1 MMQFS
6 VLLALADSQVE
17 GLLEKALGRGADGLC
32 VAHRCADL
40 EDLLV
45 TAATGVAEAA
55 LVSPD
60 LPRLDREAL
69 ARLLALGVAPVG
81 LAADE
86 SGERRLRQLGVVD
99 VQWCDAPAAFIA
111 AAVHEAV
118 ARHATSVPG
127 SGFAH
132 ALGPAPVP
140 APPAEPMAAPAGQ
153 GRVVA
158 VWGPTGAPGRTTV
171 AIGLAQ
177 ELALQGWPTLL
188 VDADAYGGSV
198 ALSLGLP
205 DEAAGLAAACRQA
218 NLGTLDTVVLEAL
231 STEVSPTLAVLTGIS
246 RAERWPEVRPAGV
259 EVVLRLAR
267 SLAAVTVVDC
277 GFSLEQDEEITYD
290 TLAPR
295 RNGATLAALEQA
307 DLVVVVGSAD
317 PVGLDRLVAGVA
329 ELKECVPG
337 VRTTVVA
344 NRVRACAVPGDEGA
358 VREALRR
365 YAGVDRVTCV
375 PLDVAAFDAAVG
387 RGRPLSIDA
396 PPRRAFEQLAAS
408 LVGRRR

>member
-1 MMQFS
+1 MAELP
-6 VLLALADSQVE
+6 VLVALTSALPD
-17 GLLEKALGRGADGLC
+17 LGRGGHGLAI
-32 VAHRCADL
+32 VHRCADL

-81 LAADE
+81 LAVDE

-99 VQWCDAPAAFIA
+99 VQLRDAPAASIA

-118 ARHATSVPG
+118 ARRAAAVPG
-127 SGFAH
+127 PGFAH
-132 ALGPAPVP
+132 ALGSQPLAETPVDERG
-140 APPAEPMAAPAGQ
+140 EPVGS

-171 AIGLAQ
+171 ALGLAHQ
-177 ELALQGWPTLL
+177 LALQGWPTLV
-188 VDADAYGGSV
+188 VDADVYGGSV

-218 NLGTLDTVVLEAL
+218 NLGVLDVPALEAL
-231 STEVSPTLAVLTGIS
+231 TSRVTPTLSVLTGVS
-246 RAERWPEVRPAGV
+246 RPERWPEVRPAGV
-259 EVVLRLAR
+259 EVVLSLAR
-267 SLAAVTVVDC
+267 ALAAVTVVDC

-295 RNGATLAALEQA
+295 RNGATLTALEQA

-317 PVGLDRLVAGVA
+317 PVGLHRVVTGLA
-329 ELKECVPG
+329 ELKELLPEA
-337 VRTTVVA
+337 RTTVVA
-344 NRVRACAVPGDEGA
+344 NRVRSSAVPGDEGA
-358 VREALRR
+358 VRAALNRQ
-365 YAGVDRVTCV
+365 AGVERVTCV
-375 PLDVAAFDAAVG
+375 PLDVAAFDAAVT
-387 RGRPLSIDA
+387 RGTPVA
-396 PPRRAFEQLAAS
+396 PDSPARRAFEQLSAS
-408 LVGRRR
+408 LVGRRA